1 MILARVEG
9 SVVATKKN
17 TKMMGNK
24 FLLVRPLVVDSPKAR
39 EFKPGTSTL
48 VAVDSLGAGE
58 GEIVLVVQG
67 SSARLAADDKDSPVD
82 AVVIGIVDTVDLGKQ
97 HHETRRASLNGLGT
111 LEHRLREADVAPDR
125 LGKRSEER
133 RVGKECVSLCRSR
146 WSPYH

>member
-17 TKMMGNK
+17 TKMMGHK
-24 FLLVRPLVVDSPKAR
+24 FLLVRPLVIDSPTAT
-39 EFKPGTSTL
+39 EWKPGQTTL

-82 AVVIGIVDTVDLGKQ
+82 AVVIGIVDTVD
-97 HHETRRASLNGLGT
+97 
-111 LEHRLREADVAPDR
+111 VAKNI
-125 LGKRSEER
+125 LYKAQ
-133 RVGKECVSLCRSR
+133 
-146 WSPYH
+146 